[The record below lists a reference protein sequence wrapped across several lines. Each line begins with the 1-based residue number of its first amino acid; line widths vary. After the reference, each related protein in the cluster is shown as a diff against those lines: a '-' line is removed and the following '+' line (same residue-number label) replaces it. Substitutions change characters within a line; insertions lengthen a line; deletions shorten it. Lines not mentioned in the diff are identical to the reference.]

1 MITNNKKI
9 LIAAG
14 GTGGHIFPAYSL
26 LKHFKE
32 KNFDVKIITDKRGH
46 RFLKYYQDADVKI
59 VLSGT
64 IIKNKLFKSIF
75 SLIKIK
81 ICFFNVLI
89 HMLFNRP
96 KLVFGMGGY
105 LSFPI
110 CLAAKVLGIPF
121 IIYES
126 NLHIGRANK
135 YLLPF
140 AKKMFVS
147 YSELEGI
154 NLKHKSKII
163 QIGNIIRKEII
174 NYTHKNYVNNDKLN
188 ILILGG
194 SQAAKIFA
202 ETLPAIFVQCLQN
215 GIKLEIYQQCL
226 PSQNEKLEQFYN
238 SNNIKFEL
246 FNFSRDILKK
256 FEKINLVITR
266 SGASIIAELLN
277 CKIPF
282 ISIPLKT
289 SADNH
294 QYKNAKYFEKKGYNI
309 LIEEEDINT
318 KLFTL
323 IKSIHEDRS
332 LINRIIKKQNEY
344 SDKLVFEK
352 IDQKT
357 KEIIDAKN

>member
-1 MITNNKKI
+1 MNSNNKI

-26 LKHFKE
+26 MRHFKE
-32 KNFDVKIITDKRGH
+32 KKFDVKIITDKRGY
-46 RFLKYYQDADVKI
+46 RFLKHYQDADLKI

-64 IIKNKLFKSIF
+64 IIKKKPFKSIF
-75 SLIKIK
+75 SLIKMT
-81 ICFFNVLI
+81 ICFFNVLAY
-89 HMLFNRP
+89 MLLNRP

-110 CLAAKVLGIPF
+110 CLAAKVLRIPF

-126 NLHIGRANK
+126 NLLIGKANK

-147 YSELEGI
+147 YSELEGVD
-154 NLKHKSKII
+154 LKYKSKII
-163 QIGNIIRKEII
+163 QIGNIIRKEILNYNNK
-174 NYTHKNYVNNDKLN
+174 NYTNNENKLN

-202 ETLPAIFVQCLQN
+202 EILPSIFVSCSKN
-215 GIKLEIYQQCL
+215 GISLEIYQQCL
-226 PSQNEKLEQFYN
+226 PDQNKKLEQLYN
-238 SNNIKFEL
+238 LNKIKFEL
-246 FNFSRDILKK
+246 FNFSNDILKI

-266 SGASIIAELLN
+266 SGASITGELLN

-282 ISIPLKT
+282 ISIPLRT
-289 SADNH
+289 SADEH
-294 QYKNAKYFEKKGYNI
+294 QFKNAKYFEEKGYNF
-309 LIEEEDINT
+309 LIEEKDINT

-323 IKSIHEDRS
+323 IKSIHEDKS
-332 LINRIIKKQNEY
+332 LIKQIVEKQKKH

-352 IDQKT
+352 IDQKI
-357 KEIIDAKN
+357 KEIFYAKN